1 MNFKARLSLPIL
13 SNSITLFSYGC
24 KPATSR
30 TKSLTNLACL
40 FCYNSNSKITVE
52 KDNLNF
58 WCIID
63 GKKYH
68 IGLHGFESGYT
79 LFDFISIIK

>member
-40 FCYNSNSKITVE
+40 FCYNSNSKIVKLKE
-52 KDNLNF
+52 KKMAKYYTDEALLGLTLN
-58 WCIID
+58 
-63 GKKYH
+63 
-68 IGLHGFESGYT
+68 GFSALCLVT
-79 LFDFISIIK
+79 L